1 MLASLAVGESH
12 SPSSSGEGKRFT
24 SISFYTQKILPTPTF
39 SVFRGKIINSN
50 LKEKI
55 ETEIEK
61 QIENEI
67 EKEMEG
73 SKKRRQE
80 KAVSGL

>member
-12 SPSSSGEGKRFT
+12 SPSTSGEGKRFT

-50 LKEKI
+50 LKEKNRDRNR
-55 ETEIEK
+55 ETNRERNRERNGRK
-61 QIENEI
+61 
-67 EKEMEG
+67 
-73 SKKRRQE
+73 
-80 KAVSGL
+80 